1 MYAHNNLASHT
12 NSKTTRRD
20 MTVADYFLRCWRG
33 ALCFKLLRN
42 QVTAGV
48 NRLAEVLAYTGKL

>member
-1 MYAHNNLASHT
+1 
-12 NSKTTRRD
+12 

-33 ALCFKLLRN
+33 ELCLKLLRN